1 MEGKGKSLKIR
12 GDRIM
17 ADGLT
22 IRQIVELVLNGQIRI
37 PSFQR
42 GFVWDAERVAYF
54 MDSIYKGYPFGSLL
68 FWRTKEPLKTER
80 QLGPFVLMERDADY
94 PIDYVLDGQQRI
106 TSIFGVFQTE
116 LLPEVPEDWTK
127 IYFDYKAD
135 SNAKEP
141 QFVALQDNQVDLTRH
156 FPLKTL
162 FDTTAYRRATASFDD
177 ETAEKIDK
185 MQSVFKEVRIPI
197 QSITTEDRA
206 TVAIIF
212 ERINRLGV
220 ELDTLQLLSAW
231 TWSEEFTL
239 MERFKELGGELA
251 AFGFKDVGE
260 DMTLLLR
267 CCAAITVK
275 DAAPESLMELE
286 GSVVRNRFNEI
297 ENGIKGAIDFLREN
311 LNVYSIDNLPFST
324 LLVPLSVFFAVPNR
338 KQVQY
343 TDDQRR
349 TILRWFWKSCFSRRY
364 SSGVLRNLKTDIEEM
379 FKLKNNEMSNLDSFS
394 TSVTPEFFKKEQFRI
409 GNVNTTTFV
418 LMLAQKRPMSF
429 ITGTPI
435 SLHSVLKEYN
445 RNEFHHIY
453 PRAYLVSSQQTD
465 KFSENCFANFCF
477 LSKADNIQLAGD
489 APSVY
494 RAKMPS
500 NVDEIIEHAFCSN
513 LMFNDVYEAFIEE
526 RSKRLSDFA
535 NGLIS

>member
-1 MEGKGKSLKIR
+1 MV
-12 GDRIM
+12 
-17 ADGLT
+17 DGLT
-22 IRQIVELVLNGQIRI
+22 IRQIVDLVIRGQIRI
-37 PSFQR
+37 PAFQR
-42 GFVWDAERVAYF
+42 GFVWDAEKVAYF

-94 PIDYVLDGQQRI
+94 PIDYVLDGQQRL

-116 LLPEVPEDWTK
+116 LQEQFSEDWTK
-127 IYFDYKAD
+127 IYFNYR
-135 SNAKEP
+135 SNPNAKEP
-141 QFVALQDNQVDLTRH
+141 QFLAIQDNQVDEEQH
-156 FPLKTL
+156 FPLKAL
-162 FDTTAYRRATASFDD
+162 FDTTAYRRATANFDD
-177 ETAEKIDK
+177 ALAEKIDK

-197 QSITTEDRA
+197 QSITTEDRE

-239 MERFKELGGELA
+239 MERFRDLGAELGP
-251 AFGFKDVGE
+251 FGFKDVGE

-267 CCAAITVK
+267 CCAAITVG
-275 DAAPESLMELE
+275 DAAPESLMELD
-286 GSVVRNRFNEI
+286 GSVVRERFGEI

-311 LNVYSIDNLPFST
+311 LEVHSLDNLPFST
-324 LLVPLSVFFAVPNR
+324 LLVPLSVFFAVPGR
-338 KQVQY
+338 THARY
-343 TDDQRR
+343 SDEQRR
-349 TILRWFWKSCFSRRY
+349 TIVRWFWKSCFSKRY

-379 FKLKNNEMSNLDSFS
+379 SKLKNNESSNLGSFS
-394 TSVTPEFFKKEQFRI
+394 TTITSEFFKKEQFRS
-409 GNVNTTTFV
+409 GNVNTTTFI
-418 LMLAQKRPMSF
+418 LMLAQNEPLSF

-435 SLHSVLKEYN
+435 SLRRVLKEYN

-453 PRAYLVSSQQTD
+453 PRAFLTSSQQTSN
-465 KFSENCFANFCF
+465 FSENSFANFCF
-477 LSKADNIQLAGD
+477 LSKADNVQLGGV

-494 RAKMPS
+494 RTKMPA

-513 LMFNDVYEAFIEE
+513 SMFNDNYDVFVEE
-526 RSKRLSDFA
+526 RAERLSDFA
-535 NGLIS
+535 NQLIR